1 MPLDIAGLEVV
12 EQRQVGAV
20 LEVHVQYTAAGQ
32 ACPHCGRWTTKV
44 HDRRPQRKRD
54 VPVRDQPV
62 QLVLWRRRF
71 RCLWCRGSQGRPRS
85 FSEPHPACGVGPG
98 GRARRTT
105 CRLRRALVTALP
117 HLTVKQAAAGYGV
130 SQRLVRTCFSDHACA
145 VVAAVAATSTTPRVL
160 ALDDFARRRGQR
172 YDTILCDLEARRV
185 LDVVPGRDA
194 AAVQP
199 WLERLPDPAR
209 VEVAVM
215 DMSAA
220 YREVVQLCLPRA
232 VIVADRFHVVRRIG
246 EAVHQVR
253 LRLQRLPGTPHAQAL
268 YRLRYA
274 LRRPEDAWTPAQR
287 TDLLALL
294 AVLPDLRAA
303 RQHWDGFAA
312 FYAAADRAAAEHA
325 LARWEQQVRDS
336 GLPEFQVLF
345 AAGSVLGGWREE
357 VLNYFD
363 HRVTNGFVEGKNTR
377 TKQLIRQAYGYRNR
391 DNLRLRILL
400 PAV

>member
-1 MPLDIAGLEVV
+1 MRLL
-12 EQRQVGAV
+12 EQRQVGEV
-20 LEVHVQYTAAGQ
+20 LEVQVQYAAAGQ
-32 ACPHCGRWTTKV
+32 DCPHCGRWTAKV

-54 VPVRDQPV
+54 VPVRDRSV
-62 QLVLWRRRF
+62 VLVLWRRRF
-71 RCLWCRGSQGRPRS
+71 RCLWCRGPRGRPRT
-85 FSEPHPACGVGPG
+85 FSERHPTCGVGPG

-105 CRLRRALVTALP
+105 CRLRQALVAAIP

-130 SQRLVRTCFSDHACA
+130 GQRLVRTCFTDHATA
-145 VVAAVAATSTTPRVL
+145 LLAATTPERATPRVL
-160 ALDDFARRRGQR
+160 ALDDFARTRGQR

-199 WLERLPDPAR
+199 WLECLSHPER
-209 VEVAVM
+209 VEVVVM

-246 EAVHQVR
+246 EAVDQVR
-253 LRLQRLPGTPHAQAL
+253 VRLQRMPGTPHGQVL

-274 LRRPEDAWTPAQR
+274 LRRPADAWTPAQR
-287 TDLLALL
+287 TELLALL
-294 AVLPDLRAA
+294 AALPDLALA
-303 RQHWDGFAA
+303 RQHWEA
-312 FYAAADRAAAEHA
+312 FQAVYAAPNRAAAEQA
-325 LARWEQQVRDS
+325 LGTWEQQLREG

-357 VLNYFD
+357 LLNSFD
-363 HRVTNGFVEGKNTR
+363 HRVTNGYVEGKNTR

-391 DNLRLRILL
+391 ENLRLRILL
-400 PAV
+400 PVA